1 MSTKLQVG
9 IRHPGEV
16 LGSSVINVNNEILYV
31 S

>member
-9 IRHPGEV
+9 MRHSGEV
-16 LGSSVINVNNEILYV
+16 LGSSVININNEILYI